1 MRDVA
6 ARLSDAREYAR
17 RAAGYVED
25 VEEIAFAS
33 DIMRREAVCFCLLIV
48 GEACVEAAKELV
60 ILPSGIPWMEI
71 KGMRNILVH
80 EYWQI
85 DEAIIYKVA
94 RDEAVPL
101 ADQLD
106 AMIDS
111 LRSV

>member
-1 MRDVA
+1 MRRIA
-6 ARLSDAREYAR
+6 ARLADAREYAR
-17 RAAGYVED
+17 RAAGYVQN

-33 DIMRREAVCFCLLIV
+33 DATRKDAVCFCLSIV

-60 ILPSGIPWMEI
+60 IPPAGIPWTEI

-85 DEAIIYKVA
+85 DGAIIYKVA
-94 RDEAVPL
+94 LDEAGPL

-106 AMIDS
+106 RLIEN
-111 LRSV
+111 LR